1 MLLKVKFMFIFNIIF
16 AKLLEAILLPLVLN
30 FLDRLSSIVSDFFSS
45 LNKSLRS
52 YIGKEDSQL

>member
-1 MLLKVKFMFIFNIIF
+1 
-16 AKLLEAILLPLVLN
+16 LPLVLN